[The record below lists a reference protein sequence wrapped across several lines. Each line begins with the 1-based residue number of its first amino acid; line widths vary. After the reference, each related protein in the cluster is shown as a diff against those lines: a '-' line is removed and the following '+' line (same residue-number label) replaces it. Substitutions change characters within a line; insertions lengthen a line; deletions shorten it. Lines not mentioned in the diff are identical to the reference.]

1 MKASARKSTLP
12 PHAQVARNQ
21 LHKRR
26 PIPTTA
32 HNPRRRFLSLAAGA
46 AALPSVSR
54 FAWSQAYPTRPVR
67 IVVGFAA
74 GGIADVFA
82 RLTAQLLTERT
93 GQQFVVENRT
103 GAGSNLAIEAVAK
116 SQPDGYTLALISLPN
131 AINETLFKNIKFN
144 FITDIA
150 PVASLYRNSPSVMVV
165 NPLFPAKTIPE
176 FITYARAN
184 PGKIN
189 MAHSGVGSA
198 PHISGELFK
207 MMAGVDLVGVPY
219 RGQPEALT
227 SLLGGQVQV
236 TFDPLANS
244 IEHVRAGR
252 LRALAVTTAMRSPKL
267 PEVPAIGEFV
277 PGYEASGWAGIGAP
291 RDTPPEV
298 IDILN
303 MEINAGLA
311 DTKMK
316 GRFADLGG
324 YVPFASSAA
333 EFRKFIADDVEK
345 WAKVIRA
352 ANIKP
357 E

>member
-1 MKASARKSTLP
+1 MKLSRRQS
-12 PHAQVARNQ
+12 
-21 LHKRR
+21 LH
-26 PIPTTA
+26 
-32 HNPRRRFLSLAAGA
+32 LAAGA
-46 AALPSVSR
+46 AALPLVPRIAS
-54 FAWSQAYPTRPVR
+54 AQTYPTRPVR
-67 IVVGFAA
+67 IIVGFAS
-74 GGIADVFA
+74 GGIADVFT
-82 RLTAQLLTERT
+82 RLIGQWLSERM

-103 GAGSNLAIEAVAK
+103 GAGSNLAVEAVAK
-116 SQPDGYTLALISLPN
+116 SQPDGYTLVTIGSTN
-131 AINETLFKNIKFN
+131 AINATLYKNLNYN

-176 FITYARAN
+176 LIAYARAN

-219 RGQPEALT
+219 RGQPEALA

-252 LRALAVTTAMRSPKL
+252 LRALAVTTAMRSPEL
-267 PEVPAIGEFV
+267 PEVPAVGEFV
-277 PGYEASGWAGIGAP
+277 PGYEASGWQGIGAP
-291 RDTPPEV
+291 RDTPTEV

-303 MEINAGLA
+303 KEINAGLVGS
-311 DTKMK
+311 KMK
-316 GRFADLGG
+316 ARFGDLGG
-324 YVPFASSAA
+324 YTPFASSPA
-333 EFRKFIADDVEK
+333 EFRKFIADNAEK

-352 ANIKP
+352 ANIKAQ
-357 E
+357 

>member
-1 MKASARKSTLP
+1 MLETKDDAMSL
-12 PHAQVARNQ
+12 
-21 LHKRR
+21 
-26 PIPTTA
+26 
-32 HNPRRRFLSLAAGA
+32 PRRRFLQLAAGA
-46 AALPSVSR
+46 AALPLVPRIAGAQS
-54 FAWSQAYPTRPVR
+54 YPSRPVR
-67 IVVGFAA
+67 IVVGFAT

-82 RLTAQLLTERT
+82 RLIGQWLSEQM

-144 FITDIA
+144 FIADIA
-150 PVASLYRNSPSVMVV
+150 PVASVYRNSPSVMVV
-165 NPLFPAKTIPE
+165 NPLFPAKTVPE
-176 FITYARAN
+176 FIAYARAN

-189 MAHSGVGSA
+189 IAHSGVGSQ
-198 PHISGELFK
+198 PHICGELFK

-227 SLLGGQVQV
+227 NLLGGQVQV

-244 IEHVRAGR
+244 IGHVRAGR
-252 LRALAVTTAMRSPKL
+252 LRALGVTTAMRSPEL

-277 PGYEASGWAGIGAP
+277 PGYEASGWQGIGAP

-303 MEINAGLA
+303 KEINTGLA
-311 DTKMK
+311 DTKMNA
-316 GRFADLGG
+316 RFADAGG
-324 YVPFASSAA
+324 YTPFPSSPA
-333 EFRKFIADDVEK
+333 ELRKFIADGVEK
-345 WAKVIRA
+345 WAKVF
-352 ANIKP
+352 
-357 E
+357 